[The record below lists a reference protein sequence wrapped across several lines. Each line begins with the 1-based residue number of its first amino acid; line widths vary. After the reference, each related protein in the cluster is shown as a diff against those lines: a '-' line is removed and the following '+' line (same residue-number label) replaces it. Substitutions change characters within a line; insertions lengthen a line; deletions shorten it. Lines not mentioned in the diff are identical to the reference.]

1 MRTFGRHIYSG
12 EITLKEADEDQARL
26 LPEIMNFEKKTKP
39 QDPDKRDEKQNVLKN
54 LYNIF
59 DGR

>member
-1 MRTFGRHIYSG
+1 MRTFGRDIYSG

-26 LPEIMNFEKKTKP
+26 LPEIMNFKKKTKP